1 MSFGQKL
8 PILSLNEMYS
18 DIMTMK
24 MNFWND
30 FLIKISNKKWF
41 ISILKWLSFG
51 RKLPILS
58 SNQI

>member
-1 MSFGQKL
+1 MSFGQIL

-30 FLIKISNKKWF
+30 FLIKIRNFWF
-41 ISILKWLSFG
+41 KMLEFQIKNGSF
-51 RKLPILS
+51 LF
-58 SNQI
+58 